1 MIERINRSISA
12 LLIAFVRMY
21 QLVISP
27 VNVPCCRYHPTC
39 SNYAIIA
46 LREHGPWRGMLLATW
61 RILRCNPWSDGGADP
76 VPEAEKQKTEVKHV
90 AG

>member
-1 MIERINRSISA
+1 VIAQINRSISA
-12 LLIAFVRMY
+12 LLIACVRMY

-27 VNVPCCRYHPTC
+27 VSAPCCRYHPTC
-39 SNYAIIA
+39 SSYAIIA
-46 LREHGPWRGMLLATW
+46 LREHGPWRGMLLAIW
-61 RILRCNPWSDGGADP
+61 RILRCNPWSSGGVDP

>member
-1 MIERINRSISA
+1 
-12 LLIAFVRMY
+12 MY

-27 VNVPCCRYHPTC
+27 VSVPCCRYHPTC
-39 SNYAIIA
+39 SSYAIIA
-46 LREHGPWRGMLLATW
+46 LREHGPWRGMLLAIW
-61 RILRCNPWSDGGADP
+61 RILRCNPWSSGGVDP

>member
-12 LLIAFVRMY
+12 LLIAFIRMY

-27 VNVPCCRYHPTC
+27 VNAPCCRYHPTC